1 MAKDTDDLARV
12 FAASGGDFRDWRPSF
27 NIAPTDLVPVVRE
40 WAHDGAVTREV
51 DGATWG
57 LAPAWAGDST
67 SGASSGAKSAA
78 RRAPINARLESVATN
93 GLFRA
98 SFASRRCI
106 VPMTGYYEWE
116 DRPDGKQPHFIHG
129 DGLLAAAGVYAGRQ
143 EQDGTWS
150 HSMAVITR
158 EARDASGEIHD
169 RMPTF
174 LTREAWD
181 EWLRPGKVA
190 DPESL
195 LGLLD
200 ESSLSVARAITS
212 HPVSRRVNN
221 ARVPDAEKQDP
232 ALIAPVEVE

>member
-1 MAKDTDDLARV
+1 MDKDTDDLIRE
-12 FAASGGDFRDWRPSF
+12 FLASGGDLRDWRPSY

-40 WAHDGAVTREV
+40 WAHDGAVTRVV

-57 LAPAWAGDST
+57 LAPAWAADAKGD
-67 SGASSGAKSAA
+67 GRAGPRPAA
-78 RRAPINARLESVATN
+78 RRAPINARLETVATN

-116 DRPDGKQPHFIHG
+116 ERPDGKQPHFIHG

-143 EQDGTWS
+143 EQDLSWS

-169 RMPTF
+169 RMPAF

-181 EWLRPGKVA
+181 EWLRPGKLA
-190 DPESL
+190 DPEAT
-195 LGLLD
+195 LGLLE
-200 ESSLSVARAITS
+200 ESSLAVAKAITS
-212 HPVSRRVNN
+212 HPVSRRVNS
-221 ARVPDAEKQDP
+221 ARLPDAEKQDP